1 MVHESKGKTAQ
12 SSLRGKAEYKIE
24 TNEHDSIIEAEEKI
38 RLVLSIIVKTVFR
51 KGSIDIRKEISPA
64 AKIF

>member
-1 MVHESKGKTAQ
+1 M
-12 SSLRGKAEYKIE
+12 RGKAEYKIE